1 MEKLMSIH
9 TGFSSCPMNGDSQFS
24 DSEVSRQLETAIK
37 DMFVSSTDKTV
48 EKKKV

>member
-1 MEKLMSIH
+1 
-9 TGFSSCPMNGDSQFS
+9 MNGDSQFS

-48 EKKKV
+48 EKKKFNLVKNACFF